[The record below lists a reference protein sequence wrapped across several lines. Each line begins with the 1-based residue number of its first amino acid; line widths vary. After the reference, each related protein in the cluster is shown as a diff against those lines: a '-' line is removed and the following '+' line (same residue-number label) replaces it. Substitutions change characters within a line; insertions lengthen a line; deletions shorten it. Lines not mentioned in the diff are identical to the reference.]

1 MSGVILQ
8 LLCSAV
14 FDGAGHLISGST
26 GFGDSPPFYTGK
38 QEWPE
43 LVGRNAQL
51 AKAQLIAETHLQ
63 VHPYAIQQLLRAN
76 SMLCSKGNVCQ
87 DIAAYLIC
95 MALQSPASRCG
106 TVC

>member
-1 MSGVILQ
+1 MRGFANRIRATAQCSMEIPVGKISVLL
-8 LLCSAV
+8 LLCSAI

-26 GFGDSPPFYTGK
+26 GFGDSPPSYTGK

-63 VHPYAIQQLLRAN
+63 VHAQ
-76 SMLCSKGNVCQ
+76 
-87 DIAAYLIC
+87 
-95 MALQSPASRCG
+95 ALH
-106 TVC
+106 